1 MDINTFNSYAT
12 KLLTAPDCSIDC
24 NYGLSPFLDI
34 TSTKKNVIFFAWDH
48 HNGFEFSMLPPEQQ
62 SPSIL
67 EDIKKKVLS
76 SPDQMFW
83 IFHSWLN
90 FEKCFDQEL
99 PNLKI
104 VKYTDEVWLQGN
116 RNRYSTVDPQTD
128 KNFNSTKHW
137 ISLGTNR
144 RIARYI
150 AALYLLGTSVT
161 TCGLL
166 KIDPTELC
174 EHDSWESYLSYWK
187 FNSRYEIFDIES
199 SFPVLKNGFHKIKQ
213 GLEYEPRIYHHKS
226 TPAMNH
232 KNFDDFLRILYQD
245 SFVEIVN
252 ETLFMETS
260 GIITE
265 KFINSVYGFN
275 FPIIL
280 GVPNTVAHLRN
291 LGFDMFD
298 DVIDH
303 SYDTI
308 IDPLPRLIQALSSNI
323 SLLQDSELAKNSWR
337 TCQHRMKNNVEL
349 AKQLELAIPDRVTS
363 VLTELNN
370 KINQPI

>member
-1 MDINTFNSYAT
+1 MDIQTLRSYAI
-12 KLLTAPDCSIDC
+12 KLLTAPDCSIDY
-24 NYGLSPFLDI
+24 NYGLSPFLNI
-34 TSTKKNVIFFAWDH
+34 VSTKKNVIFFAWDH
-48 HNGFEFSMLPPEQQ
+48 CDGFEFSMLPPEQQ
-62 SPSIL
+62 SPSII
-67 EDIKKKVLS
+67 EDIKKKVLKN
-76 SPDQMFW
+76 PDQIFW

-90 FEKCFDQEL
+90 FEKYFDQEL
-99 PNLKI
+99 PNLKLI
-104 VKYTDEVWLQGN
+104 KYTDEVWLGGC
-116 RNRYSTVDPQTD
+116 RNLYSTVDPQFD
-128 KNFNSTKHW
+128 KNFNSTRHW

-174 EHDSWESYLSYWK
+174 KHDTWESYLSYWK

-199 SFPVLKNGFHKIKQ
+199 SFSILKDGFHKIKQ
-213 GLEYEPRIYHHKS
+213 GLEYEARIYHHS
-226 TPAMNH
+226 DTPAMNH
-232 KNFDDFLRILYQD
+232 KNFDNFLRILYRD

-275 FPIIL
+275 FPIML
-280 GVPNTVAHLRN
+280 GVPNTVTHLRN

-308 IDPLPRLIQALSSNI
+308 VSPLPRLVQALGSNI
-323 SLLQDSELAKNSWR
+323 TLLQDSELAKNAWR

-349 AKQLELAIPDRVTS
+349 AKQLELAMPDRVAN

-370 KINQPI
+370 IINQI